1 MSKPVQSSLQ
11 TVKEAQQAVTKNL
24 QGTEFSFQLLEIN
37 ALFDRLKRR
46 LVFMGAIDSPSSS
59 PGEQKA
65 AEKFPPITNYMG
77 KRINKAPKVM
87 KETKETTKAKLAE
100 DPKQVFRQDV
110 ESLLLQI
117 GEIDDEALLSKYVKT
132 PYEKILRGVAK
143 VVGVKDFSSKTIN
156 KEFLEEVKLGAAIVL
171 EERAAK
177 AKLDEEQKS
186 KTQNANQEQ

>member
-59 PGEQKA
+59 PGEQKS

-186 KTQNANQEQ
+186 KTQNSNEEQ